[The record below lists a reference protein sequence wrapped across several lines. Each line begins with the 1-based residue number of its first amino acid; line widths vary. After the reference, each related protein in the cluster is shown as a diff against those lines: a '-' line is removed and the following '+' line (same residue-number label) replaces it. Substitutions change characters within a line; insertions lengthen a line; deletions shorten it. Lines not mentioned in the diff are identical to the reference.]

1 MCGPTVTS
9 VTSAGSA
16 RTGYRKAMAATSIP
30 GPEDDQPSRRF
41 DDELVG
47 LDPEDPEARS
57 FAEHLDRIERVRPGY
72 TVEGYISGVGDFAD
86 SANRLGG
93 HRKLMAVILVV
104 LIMVG
109 VTLAVWDAVVFA
121 VTTLFGG

>member
-1 MCGPTVTS
+1 MAISSTP
-9 VTSAGSA
+9 GS
-16 RTGYRKAMAATSIP
+16 TP
-30 GPEDDQPSRRF
+30 GPEDESNLF

-47 LDPEDPEARS
+47 LDPEDPEAKK
-57 FAEHLDRIERVRPGY
+57 FAEHLGRIQRVQPGY

-104 LIMVG
+104 LIMLG
-109 VTLAVWDAVVFA
+109 VTVAVWDAVVFA
-121 VTTLFGG
+121 VTTLFGA

>member
-1 MCGPTVTS
+1 
-9 VTSAGSA
+9 
-16 RTGYRKAMAATSIP
+16 MAATSTS
-30 GPEDDQPSRRF
+30 GPEDDQPSSRF

-47 LDPEDPEARS
+47 LDPDDPEARS
-57 FAEHLDRIERVRPGY
+57 FAEHLDRIQRVQAGY

-93 HRKLMAVILVV
+93 HRKLMAVILVA
-104 LIMVG
+104 LIMLG
-109 VTLAVWDAVVFA
+109 VTVAVWDAVVFA

>member
-1 MCGPTVTS
+1 
-9 VTSAGSA
+9 
-16 RTGYRKAMAATSIP
+16 MAATSLP

-47 LDPEDPEARS
+47 LDPDDPEARK

-104 LIMVG
+104 LIMLG
-109 VTLAVWDAVVFA
+109 VTVAVWDAVVFA
-121 VTTLFGG
+121 VTTLFAG